1 MADKGLDILEQYD
14 FSVEGTSRGRGAYI
28 LKTDRGLKLLR
39 EYKGG
44 SRRLCQ
50 VGEILEKLKESK
62 KICVDAYVK
71 NKDGEYSTQSEDG
84 NRYIVKEWFDCRDCD
99 IKNYGDIM
107 QAVKGLGILHN
118 ELSEYENK
126 RIINDTENENEFL
139 YRAPDMS
146 ALMSRHL
153 KEIHR
158 IKKYL
163 SGRNNRNEFEIL
175 AASCCDEFYE
185 EGKKALTELNDFLG
199 RSILKK
205 ELCHGDYSYHNICFQ
220 AGAPVI
226 INFEK
231 MNRNYGICDL
241 YHIMRKIMEKY
252 DWDIKLGHKILT
264 EYDKVRTLREAEL
277 ELLPILFSFPEKF
290 WKILNGYYNSNKA
303 WLPAKN
309 LEKLCRVKEQNVK
322 RLEFIKTIHQ

>member
-1 MADKGLDILEQYD
+1 MADTYLAIMLQSLKKKEKVLDEI
-14 FSVEGTSRGRGAYI
+14 I
-28 LKTDRGLKLLR
+28 
-39 EYKGG
+39 
-44 SRRLCQ
+44 RL
-50 VGEILEKLKESK
+50 
-62 KICVDAYVK
+62 
-71 NKDGEYSTQSEDG
+71 
-84 NRYIVKEWFDCRDCD
+84 
-99 IKNYGDIM
+99 
-107 QAVKGLGILHN
+107 
-118 ELSEYENK
+118 
-126 RIINDTENENEFL
+126 NDL
-139 YRAPDMS
+139 Q
-146 ALMSRHL
+146 
-153 KEIHR
+153 
-158 IKKYL
+158 
-163 SGRNNRNEFEIL
+163 
-175 AASCCDEFYE
+175 
-185 EGKKALTELNDFLG
+185 KKALTELNDFLG

-309 LEKLCRVKEQNVK
+309 LEKLCRVTEQNVK